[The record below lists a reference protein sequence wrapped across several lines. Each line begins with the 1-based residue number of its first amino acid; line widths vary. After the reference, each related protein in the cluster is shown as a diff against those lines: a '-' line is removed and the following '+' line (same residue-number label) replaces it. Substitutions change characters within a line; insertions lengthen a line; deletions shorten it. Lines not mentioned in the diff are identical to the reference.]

1 MIPELHAALTLRLDP
16 AERCWLEEAISRV
29 RDDASAIEVLYPA
42 AGRGVG
48 RRLLHEGDE
57 PDFHSW
63 TVDEAARTL
72 LLDALG
78 SEADVAVFTLYR
90 HGDAAERRGVLRALA
105 FLRSGDSAV
114 TLVEDALRSNDPGL
128 VSAALGPYAFD
139 HLSES
144 AIAHAVLKCVFM
156 DIPVSS
162 LPGLRKRITPELSRM
177 LAEYVHE
184 RVAAGR
190 DVNPEVWPL
199 IERHPPEP
207 QLAAIAGEL
216 RHDDLSRR
224 RAAQEA
230 LANRPAG
237 G

>member
-1 MIPELHAALTLRLDP
+1 VIAELHAALTLRLD
-16 AERCWLEEAISRV
+16 AAARCWLEDAISRV
-29 RDDASAIEVLYPA
+29 RHDASAIEVLYPA
-42 AGRGVG
+42 AGRAVG
-48 RRLLHEGDE
+48 RCLLHEGDE
-57 PDFHSW
+57 PDFHAW

-78 SEADVAVFTLYR
+78 SKADVAVFTLYR

-105 FLRSGDSAV
+105 FLQLGDRAV
-114 TLVEDALRSNDPGL
+114 ELVEDALRSNDPGQI
-128 VSAALGPYAFD
+128 SAALGPYAFD
-139 HLSES
+139 HLSDS

-156 DIPVSS
+156 EVPVSG
-162 LPGLRKRITPELSRM
+162 LPGLDKRVTPELSRM

-216 RHDDLSRR
+216 LHDDVSRR

-230 LANRPAG
+230 LASRP
-237 G
+237 